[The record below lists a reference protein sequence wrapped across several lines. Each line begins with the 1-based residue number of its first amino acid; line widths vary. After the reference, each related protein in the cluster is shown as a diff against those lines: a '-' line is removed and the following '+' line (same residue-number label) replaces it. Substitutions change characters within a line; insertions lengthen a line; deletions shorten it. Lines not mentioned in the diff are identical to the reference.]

1 VRTSRAFSRAT
12 WALLAF
18 TLAVVA
24 WGGLVRASKSGDGCG
39 ANWPTCN
46 GALFPT
52 NPGLK
57 TRIEFTHRV
66 MSGTS
71 LALILCWG
79 TWAFLLFPRRSWPRR
94 GAAAA
99 LCLILLEA
107 LIGAAIV
114 LLRLVGADSSVT
126 RVVGMGLHLV
136 STFFLLAALLL
147 TGLWASSTAP
157 PRMRGQSPVGTLV
170 FASLGALLLLGVSGA
185 MAALGDTL
193 FPAHSLREGFAQ
205 DASPGAHFLLRLR
218 GFHPLLAAFG
228 ACLLLATAAVAAAL
242 RPGAAVRRAA
252 LGVALAVAAQLL
264 VGLVNLALLA
274 PLPMQLLH
282 LVLADVVWLAV
293 VMLGAQALAADAP
306 RLQLPA
312 EAEVRGSPGG
322 VDS

>member
-1 VRTSRAFSRAT
+1 MGTSRAFSRTT

-24 WGGLVRASKSGDGCG
+24 WGGLVRATHSGDGCG

-46 GALFPT
+46 GALFPK
-52 NPGLK
+52 NPVLK

-71 LALILCWG
+71 LGLILGWG
-79 TWAFLLFPRRSWPRR
+79 VWAFLRFPRRSWPRR
-94 GAAAA
+94 GAACA
-99 LCLILLEA
+99 LSLILLEA

-147 TGLWASSTAP
+147 TGLWASGTAP
-157 PRMRGQSPVGTLV
+157 PRARGQSPVGPLV
-170 FASLGALLLLGVSGA
+170 WASLGALLVLGVSGA
-185 MAALGDTL
+185 IAALGDTL

-205 DASPGAHFLLRLR
+205 DVSPTAHFLLRLR
-218 GFHPLLAAFG
+218 GWHPVLAAFG
-228 ACLLLATAAVAAAL
+228 ASLLLATAAVASAL
-242 RPGAAVRRAA
+242 RPAAAVRRAA
-252 LGVALAVAAQLL
+252 LLVAGAVTAQLL

-274 PLPMQLLH
+274 PVPLQLVH

-293 VMLGAQALAADAP
+293 VALGAHALALDAP
-306 RLQLPA
+306 RLHLPA
-312 EAEVRGSPGG
+312 GAEVRRS
-322 VDS
+322 